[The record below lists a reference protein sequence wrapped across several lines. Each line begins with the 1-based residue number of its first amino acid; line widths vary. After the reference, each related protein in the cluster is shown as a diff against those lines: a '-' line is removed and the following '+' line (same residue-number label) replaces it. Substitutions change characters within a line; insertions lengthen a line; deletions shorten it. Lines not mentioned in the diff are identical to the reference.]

1 MPGDPEKTALADLIA
16 AGGLGLSQH
25 LSDKSFIR
33 RAGEHLEHCEAT
45 LHWESGEKTGNHL
58 TQTEME
64 DLLGHPRVRYL
75 SQQFVDQLCSAEGLD
90 DALIQE
96 IEQVIFNAHA
106 VTDRFGAESFSE
118 LLATRLKA
126 SRQKRERQKQTL
138 GSASALL
145 TSERAQKAGLKALEK
160 DREDKKKAIENDQKD
175 RRSLIAK
182 GNEERAKRHEEV
194 SRAVEAK
201 RQQVERAKRR
211 HQALLNLQSDVSDF
225 RQRQAPALLAEWQE
239 ERADAALNASD
250 WQTFKVDF
258 AGDVDALLI
267 ERIKQAKAHIAQLQ
281 EPAQTDPPVVP
292 DADPNVA
299 LIAQDALL
307 EQQTLSLLEREQARL
322 RTLVGVDTQNAKRFS
337 LLSEKITKA
346 ETALGKV
353 TQQIEHIQKADER
366 IRALI
371 ETRRKAYASIF
382 EAIVEEERELQ
393 ALYAP
398 IKSRIEAATGSLSK
412 LSFSVRRQVNIAAWA
427 GAGEALLDLRMAGSF
442 KGRGELLRVA
452 CETLLPAWSTGDAVQ
467 AANALLDFVKSNE
480 DNLKAH
486 RPESEDFRQW
496 AGNVS
501 DWLFSTDHISLGYG
515 IQYDGVDIEQLSPGT
530 RGIVLLLLYL
540 AIDTEDVRP
549 LIIDQ
554 PEENLD
560 PQSIFQELVHRFR
573 IAKHRRQII
582 IVTHNANLVVNT
594 DADQVIVAKC
604 GPHRPGQLPLISY
617 ECGALENP
625 RIRQHVCDILE
636 GGERAFKE
644 RAKRLRVDF

>member
-1 MPGDPEKTALADLIA
+1 
-16 AGGLGLSQH
+16 
-25 LSDKSFIR
+25 
-33 RAGEHLEHCEAT
+33 
-45 LHWESGEKTGNHL
+45 
-58 TQTEME
+58 ME